1 MCGRLPEIVADPGLD
16 IAVVVMSI
24 QNSRAVLCPRVF
36 HQPMFFT
43 NSKTIKPASYS
54 CKMLSLSSITHPFP
68 FSHHHHSH
76 HHHGT
81 HHRCPPHHHGRT
93 RFARRRVPGGV
104 RQGQSLPADRH
115 CHDIESAVHFA
126 FMCTVP
132 EKDAYVSWAICPTT
146 DVSALVSVDLIKA
159 DEDNARLFFM
169 PLETAKASST
179 SSPARPPSWP
189 SSPKS

>member
-1 MCGRLPEIVADPGLD
+1 
-16 IAVVVMSI
+16 
-24 QNSRAVLCPRVF
+24 
-36 HQPMFFT
+36 MFFT
-43 NSKTIKPASYS
+43 NSKAIKPASYS

-76 HHHGT
+76 H
-81 HHRCPPHHHGRT
+81 
-93 RFARRRVPGGV
+93 
-104 RQGQSLPADRH
+104 
-115 CHDIESAVHFA
+115 IESAIHFA

-146 DVSALVSVDLIKA
+146 DVSALVSVGLIKA
-159 DEDNARLFFM
+159 DEDNAGLFFM
-169 PLETAKASST
+169 PLEIAKASST